1 MNPQVMKAAILGLN
15 TSVED
20 GEFGISRAGNPRS
33 CSPRVVSPKVV
44 SPRIGSPRLVANASF
59 LEPAASRRYANAVM
73 GTNARQRAEVV
84 EWLNGMFHSLRIPA
98 DASEEDLR
106 RRLVDGTVLCGL
118 MKKLNPGTASE
129 VDANEEPEFPRSA
142 AAVSAKQ
149 RSENVKKFLLALD
162 ELGLPTF
169 EPADL
174 EQGPIPAVIECL
186 LSLKDHYASDAKGR
200 GQQQRKAGSELEGSL
215 VENSAL
221 KDQSNGQTLIPNG
234 EEKQKNYADSKFQNI
249 LKGPAISET
258 VPSWPHAAQKSDVFQ
273 PNEGSPS
280 EVKVPGMM
288 NLNGLDNAPTQSL
301 LGVVNAILGEKQN
314 GEVPPRIEML
324 LRKVMQE
331 IERRMSTQG
340 EHIKKL
346 KLALREVLAREERL
360 VSRAGVLET
369 LATGT
374 SEEIKIVTDQL
385 QKIKTEKDS
394 MEEKRKLEEQD
405 VVRLMKEK
413 EEIENAI
420 SHLNQELET
429 TRKAYEQRCL
439 NLETQGKEAV
449 HELEEKVKQL
459 GCSLEESKRKSEEL
473 EALSELKSQNWK
485 SKELGYK
492 QFVDNQLQALG
503 DLKLSSQAAK
513 NEILDARRGWL
524 EEINKIGVNLKGL
537 AEAAKN
543 YQLVLDENRKLY
555 NEVQDLKGNIRVYCR
570 VRPFLPGEARKQSI
584 VEYVGEDGE
593 LLVSN
598 PAKPGKDGQR
608 MFKFN
613 KVYGQTA
620 TQVDVFK
627 DTQPLIRSILD
638 GFNVCIFAYGQTG
651 SGKTYTMT
659 GPDPPTEE
667 TWGVN
672 YRALNDL
679 FLISQKRKTT
689 YAYEVGVQMVE
700 IYNEQI
706 RDLLSNDGSQKKLG
720 IASISQNNGLS
731 VPDATMRP
739 VESTADV
746 IALMDMGQMNRAVS
760 STAMNERSS
769 RSHSVL
775 TVHVRGTNLETG
787 ATIRGSL
794 HLVDLAGSERV
805 ERSEAV
811 GDRLKEAQHINKS
824 LSALGDVI
832 YALASKSPHIPYR
845 NSKLTQILQTSLG
858 GQAKTLMFVQLNP
871 DPVSYSESM
880 STLKFAERVSG
891 VELGAAKSNKESKEV
906 RDLMEQVAQ
915 LKELVSRKDAEIER
929 LQLLKDQRPRPPEIN
944 TEKRS
949 TISPK
954 VTSPLSPNR
963 SSLGVSANQSRR
975 SSTGKVSRVPSS
987 SALADATKGHRKA
1000 VSDLDNY
1007 SEYSNGDLEGSSL
1020 QHYDDI
1026 KHQKGHSREAKQ
1038 GETDGSSSIVELTLF
1053 PEAAK
1058 SPNTT
1063 EKKPR
1068 VPVRATP
1075 RPSTK
1080 TVQPVSARPQSGTKD
1095 SSKPTTTLRKTTVSQ
1110 SSASTVKSSKRW
1122 QGR

>member
-1 MNPQVMKAAILGLN
+1 MKAAILGLN

-149 RSENVKKFLLALD
+149 RSEN
-162 ELGLPTF
+162 
-169 EPADL
+169 
-174 EQGPIPAVIECL
+174 GPIPAVIECL

-215 VENSAL
+215 VETSAL

-234 EEKQKNYADSKFQNI
+234 EEKQKNYADSRFQNL
-249 LKGPAISET
+249 LKGPAISGMPFDRQ
-258 VPSWPHAAQKSDVFQ
+258 VPSWPHAAQKSEVFQ

-280 EVKVPGMM
+280 EVKGPGMM

-314 GEVPPRIEML
+314 GEVPPRIELL

-340 EHIKKL
+340 EHIKRL

-374 SEEIKIVTDQL
+374 NEEIKIVTDQL

-492 QFVDNQLQALG
+492 QFVDKQLQALG
-503 DLKLSSQAAK
+503 GLKLSSQAAK
-513 NEILDARRGWL
+513 KEILDARRGWL

-543 YQLVLDENRKLY
+543 YQLVLDENRRLY

-598 PAKPGKDGQR
+598 PSKPGKDGQR

-706 RDLLSNDGSQKKLG
+706 RDLLSND
-720 IASISQNNGLS
+720 
-731 VPDATMRP
+731 DATMRP

-811 GDRLKEAQHINKS
+811 GERLKEAQHINKS

-975 SSTGKVSRVPSS
+975 SSTGKVTRVPSS

-1000 VSDLDNY
+1000 ASDFDNY

-1038 GETDGSSSIVELTLF
+1038 GGMDPSQNTQTADVELLGFGDGDSEERLSDISDGGLSMGTETDGSSSIVELTLF

-1058 SPNTT
+1058 SPNTP
-1063 EKKPR
+1063 EKKPK

-1080 TVQPVSARPQSGTKD
+1080 TVQPVSARPQPGTKD
-1095 SSKPTTTLRKTTVSQ
+1095 SSKPTTNNIKEKETVD
-1110 SSASTVKSSKRW
+1110 VKL
-1122 QGR
+1122 